1 MNREPV
7 ASGWRNHLNNKSHS
21 VVCSNFTQSLIRI
34 KAKQVARRADFSV
47 SDQDDIEQ
55 ELALHLLT
63 HIEKFDPERA
73 SLNTFITRV
82 VDCGVSML
90 LRKRQS
96 KKRMPGDEASVVS
109 LEVPI
114 DQPCGPPVSQG
125 DVITSVDLDRRTL
138 GRSRN
143 EKEDFD
149 TESSLGTAIESL
161 PTELQLIC
169 QTLKL
174 QSRSHAARTLGISRR
189 QLSKQIELIREHME
203 LAGFEKFGISAQP
216 ASETHK

>member
-1 MNREPV
+1 MNDKCQS
-7 ASGWRNHLNNKSHS
+7 A
-21 VVCSNFTQSLIRI
+21 VCCVFTQSLIRI
-34 KAKQVARRADFSV
+34 KAKQISRRADFSV
-47 SDQDDIEQ
+47 SDQEDIEQ
-55 ELALHLLT
+55 ELTLHLLT

-96 KKRMPGDEASVVS
+96 KKRMPGDDASVVS
-109 LEVPI
+109 LEIPI
-114 DQPCGPPVSQG
+114 DQPCGPPISQG
-125 DVITSVDLDRRTL
+125 AVITSVDLDRRTL

-143 EKEDFD
+143 EKDDFD
-149 TESSLGTAIESL
+149 TESSLDTAIESL
-161 PTELQLIC
+161 PPELRLIC

-174 QSRSHAARTLGISRR
+174 QSRSQAARTLGISRR
-189 QLSKQIELIREHME
+189 QLTKQIELIREQLE
-203 LAGFEKFGISAQP
+203 LAGFEKFEISAQP